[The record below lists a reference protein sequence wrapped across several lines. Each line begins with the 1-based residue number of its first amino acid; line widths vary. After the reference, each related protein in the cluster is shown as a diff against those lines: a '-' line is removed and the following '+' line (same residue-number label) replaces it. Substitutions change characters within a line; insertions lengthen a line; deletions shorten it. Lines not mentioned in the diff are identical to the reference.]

1 MNVSE
6 AISEFLSDH
15 RARGSSPR
23 TIKWY
28 EDSLRLLLRSHLTS
42 TLQDLS
48 PFTLTRALNV
58 AAERG
63 IRPATL
69 ANYDRSLRGFTS
81 WLQGVELLDRDPM
94 KGKKRPKVQW
104 QLKQVATGEEIRA
117 LFEIS
122 RKDKRYAERNS
133 AILAL
138 LAGSGLRAGEVATL
152 KLSDI
157 NWHDSSLKVR
167 GKTGERLV
175 PVDRTTLRLLRRYVT
190 HGRRGRHAHVFV
202 YNGRAITGRTITLL
216 LMRMSHRAGLN
227 RRITP
232 HLLRHTAATV
242 YLRNGGDV
250 TSLRRILGHSTLAT
264 TALYLHWVPDDL
276 QAKLE
281 RYSLLNSMSIK

>member
-1 MNVSE
+1 MKVNE

-23 TIKWY
+23 TVRWY
-28 EDSLRLLLRSHLTS
+28 GDSLRLLLQSHLNGS
-42 TLQDLS
+42 IQDLS

-81 WLQGVELLDRDPM
+81 WLNGVELLDRDPM
-94 KGKKRPKVQW
+94 KGKKRPKTQW
-104 QLKQVATGEEIRA
+104 QLKQVATGEEIRD
-117 LFEIS
+117 LFDVA
-122 RKDKRYAERNS
+122 RKDRRYAERNS

-152 KLSDI
+152 KLSDVE
-157 NWHDSSLKVR
+157 WHDSSVKVR

-190 HGRRGRHAHVFV
+190 HGRRGSHANVFL
-202 YNGRAITGRTITLL
+202 YNGRAISGRTITLL
-216 LMRMSHRAGLN
+216 LMRMSHRAGLS
-227 RRITP
+227 RTITP

-276 QAKLE
+276 QSKLE
-281 RYSLLNSMSIK
+281 RYSPLTSAGIR